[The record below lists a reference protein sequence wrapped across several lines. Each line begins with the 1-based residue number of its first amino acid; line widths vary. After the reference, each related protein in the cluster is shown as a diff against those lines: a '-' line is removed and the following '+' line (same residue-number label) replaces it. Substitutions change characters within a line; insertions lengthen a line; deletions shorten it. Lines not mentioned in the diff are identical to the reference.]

1 MGYRIHPSVLFTDL
15 DDGTGVLL
23 HLDSKYYYTLNE
35 TGSLVWRALV
45 AHEGEGEAEL
55 ASRLASAGLGVEPAV
70 LSGDIRDL
78 CQEMVREELL
88 VEEA

>member
-35 TGSLVWRALV
+35 TGSLVWRALTE
-45 AHEGEGEAEL
+45 HEGEGETEL
-55 ASRLASAGLGVEPAV
+55 ASRLAAGGLGVEPGT
-70 LSGDIRDL
+70 LTGDIRDL
-78 CQEMVREELL
+78 FQEMVREELL